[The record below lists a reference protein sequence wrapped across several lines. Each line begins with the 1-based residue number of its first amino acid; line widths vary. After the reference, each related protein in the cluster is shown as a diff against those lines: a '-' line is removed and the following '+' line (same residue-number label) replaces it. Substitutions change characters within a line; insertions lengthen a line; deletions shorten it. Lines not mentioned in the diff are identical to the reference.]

1 MGIISHIIVVQALS
15 PVWPWD
21 SMDCSMPSFL
31 VLHCVQSL
39 FRLMSVESMRPSN
52 HLSSVAPFFSCPQSF
67 PGSRYLPMSQLFTFD
82 GQSIGASVSLSVLPG
97 ILNLQGWFP
106 LGLIGL
112 ISLLSK
118 GLSRDFSSTTFWKH
132 QLFSAQPS
140 LGQLLHLYMTPG
152 KTMALTDTFILLWIL
167 TFFLHCVVKVFFLFS
182 SLFNTTLFR
191 VKFTLQIYLL
201 YFISFLLNFIIIIS
215 N

>member
-1 MGIISHIIVVQALS
+1 M
-15 PVWPWD
+15 
-21 SMDCSMPSFL
+21 
-31 VLHCVQSL
+31 
-39 FRLMSVESMRPSN
+39 PSN
-52 HLSSVAPFFSCPQSF
+52 HPTISSSAVPFSSCPQSF
-67 PGSRYLPMSQLFTFD
+67 PASESFLMSQLLAPG
-82 GQSIGASVSLSVLPG
+82 GQHIGASASASVLPMN
-97 ILNLQGWFP
+97 IQGWFP

-118 GLSRDFSSTTFWKH
+118 GLSRDFSSTTLWKH